1 MMRVRVH
8 CGREGHSLT
17 HSVTDNHKP
26 QKHDGDRQFS
36 RTSTF
41 FLPLFSQVKR
51 NIMCRMSDAGGGGQE
66 AANKQRFQEMYV
78 QRFNN
83 VR

>member
-1 MMRVRVH
+1 MGVKVT
-8 CGREGHSLT
+8 HSL
-17 HSVTDNHKP
+17 TDNHKP
-26 QKHDGDRQFS
+26 QKHDGDHRQFS
-36 RTSTF
+36 RTSTS